1 MGGTVLIKLLRHS
14 FALVSTALLVSWSQP
29 LAAVGSSELKPLLVN
44 AVDWPPF
51 FIRKSSAG
59 LPGFAREILDYCLP
73 KTGYVARYEWL
84 PVKRTYQYMQQG
96 KLDLAVYSKKTE
108 RESYIRYGSLPMF
121 TSEVGFAVRSDFKPD
136 GRELADV
143 KPFRFG
149 YLAGLALTPE
159 LNELLEQKRAAGR
172 AAVEVFQ
179 LTDLFAKL
187 LQQPAPVDVVVNS
200 KETLNWLIFDLG
212 IQHQAKV
219 LPYAVGRKSYYLTL
233 SRKSANVTDPE
244 KFFQQFDAC
253 LSDFQKQAAFNS
265 LLRRYQLGL

>member
-1 MGGTVLIKLLRHS
+1 MGETVLIKLLRHC
-14 FALVSTALLVSWSQP
+14 FAVWITTLLVSWSLP
-29 LAAVGSSELKPLLVN
+29 IAAVGASELKPLLVN

-59 LPGFAREILDYCLP
+59 LPGFARELLDSCLP

-96 KLDLAVYSKKTE
+96 KLDLAVYSQKPE
-108 RESYIRYGSLPMF
+108 REPYIYYSNTPMF
-121 TSEVGFAVRSDFKPD
+121 SSELGFAVRSDFKPD
-136 GRELADV
+136 GNEFSDV
-143 KPFRFG
+143 KPFRIG

-159 LNELLEQKRAAGR
+159 LNDLLEQKRSAGR

-212 IQHQAKV
+212 IQQQAKV

-233 SRKSANVTDPE
+233 SRKSVNVTDPE

-253 LSDFQKQAAFNS
+253 LSDFQKQEAFNS
-265 LLRRYQLGL
+265 LLRRYQLGH